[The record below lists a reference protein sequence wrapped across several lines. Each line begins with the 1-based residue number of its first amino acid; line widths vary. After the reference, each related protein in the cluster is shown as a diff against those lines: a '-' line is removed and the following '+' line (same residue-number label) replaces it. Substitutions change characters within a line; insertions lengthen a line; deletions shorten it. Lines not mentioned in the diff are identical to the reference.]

1 MQTLQGPHSKVSTAA
16 PTFLLASSTIISGI
30 SFYPICN
37 ICYSR
42 FCFTAGLPDM
52 AVWTEHVGLI
62 GELLT
67 WAPVWTAYPGQPPT
81 YRRYTT
87 NWTYAVVCQT
97 PRALYTLPG
106 QSTLILTF
114 LLFVHTFIFLP
125 LVLTFLSVPP
135 LQS

>member
-1 MQTLQGPHSKVSTAA
+1 
-16 PTFLLASSTIISGI
+16 
-30 SFYPICN
+30 
-37 ICYSR
+37 
-42 FCFTAGLPDM
+42 M
-52 AVWTEHVGLI
+52 AVWTEHVGLL

-67 WAPVWTAYPGQPPT
+67 WAPVWTAYPGQPPS

-97 PRALYTLPG
+97 PLALYTLPG